1 MDAVDDSISPD
12 PSTLSPSVKSD
23 TPVSSE
29 PETIPD
35 NETRLSSHHTA
46 ESEPIEPNE
55 PVQAISPSPAERV
68 ISPVEQLV
76 TNTDA
81 SSEYCQCPP
90 TVGTDST
97 DSGKQN
103 EEYAGLPDFVTK
115 LKDMEV
121 VDGSPVTLSV
131 QVKGKEWKSIR
142 TTQNTYT
149 GYTPLHQSYKTIL
162 STANTFTENPE

>member
-1 MDAVDDSISPD
+1 MRVVSWNIETYFMLSSVDAVDDTISPD
-12 PSTLSPSVKSD
+12 PSTVSPSVKSD

-35 NETRLSSHHTA
+35 NEIRLSSHPA
-46 ESEPIEPNE
+46 ADPE
-55 PVQAISPSPAERV
+55 PVEPTEPAQAISQSPTERA
-68 ISPVEQLV
+68 ISPVEQVV
-76 TNTDA
+76 TNTEA

-97 DSGKQN
+97 DTGKQN
-103 EEYAGLPDFVTK
+103 EEDAGLPDFITK

-131 QVKGKEWKSIR
+131 QVKGKHGKGME
-142 TTQNTYT
+142 
-149 GYTPLHQSYKTIL
+149 PD
-162 STANTFTENPE
+162 